1 MGLYNGS
8 KVYTSL
14 GVCVFSLCALL
25 VVYMIDRR
33 VLSLVCEVESCIYND
48 RVESWCVCI
57 LLALCSRG
65 EFHGSLRRDR
75 TASGSDNRPKVS
87 STACTSIHSY

>member
-1 MGLYNGS
+1 MY
-8 KVYTSL
+8 
-14 GVCVFSLCALL
+14 VFSLCIIAC
-25 VVYMIDRR
+25 VCDRR
-33 VLSLVCEVESCIYND
+33 VLSLVFVYCEVESCIMTELSLG
-48 RVESWCVCI
+48 VCVCI

-87 STACTSIHSY
+87 STAWF